1 MRRWLTRRD
10 RRNDHAPVETTARR
24 VLMSSRLHFI
34 AADLRED
41 WLSSIDWDAT
51 VRSILVRGA

>member
-1 MRRWLTRRD
+1 
-10 RRNDHAPVETTARR
+10 
-24 VLMSSRLHFI
+24 MSSRLHFI